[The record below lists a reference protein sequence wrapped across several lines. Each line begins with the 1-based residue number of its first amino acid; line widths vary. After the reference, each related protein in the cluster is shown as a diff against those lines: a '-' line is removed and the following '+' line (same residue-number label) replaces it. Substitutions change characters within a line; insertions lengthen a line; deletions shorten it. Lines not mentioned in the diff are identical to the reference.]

1 MGQVRAGGIDI
12 AYDVHGVGARGTV
25 LLVCGTGQPAVM
37 WGALGTTDALTEA
50 GYQVVTFDNRGMA
63 GAACPAPPW
72 TVGDMATDA
81 AAVLEAVGP
90 AHVVGASLGALIT
103 QTLALR
109 HPDLVRSATFMFG
122 GGQFGPGWCPLMTGV
137 VDLYAAGADLPPG
150 IETFLML
157 QAFLTPE
164 QRCDPAM
171 VELATAMAGG
181 LTEGFGPGGQ
191 HGQYSAS
198 ATWITEDHLSE
209 LADIRSPVLVIANEH
224 DPIFPAV
231 GLRAVAEAVPDGRYV
246 ETPGVSHVSI
256 DPDSLQ
262 LQMTALLEFLAD
274 R

>member
-25 LLVCGTGQPAVM
+25 LLVCGTGQPAAM
-37 WGALGTTDALTEA
+37 WGALGTTDALTGA

-63 GAACPAPPW
+63 GAACPTPPW
-72 TVGDMATDA
+72 TVGDMAADA

-122 GGQFGPGWCPLMTGV
+122 GGQFGPSWGPLMTGIV
-137 VDLYAAGADLPPG
+137 ELYDSGADPPSG
-150 IETFLML
+150 IETFLLL

-164 QRCDPAM
+164 QRNDPPM
-171 VELATAMAGG
+171 VDLATALAGG

-191 HGQYSAS
+191 HGQYAAC
-198 ATWITEDHLSE
+198 ATWIAEDHVSE
-209 LADIRSPVLVIANEH
+209 LADIRSPVLVVANEH
-224 DPIFPAV
+224 DPVFPAV
-231 GLRAVAEAVPDGRYV
+231 SLRAVAEAVADGRYV
-246 ETPGVSHVSI
+246 ETPGVSHISI

-262 LQMTALLEFLAD
+262 VQRTALLEFLAD

>member
-1 MGQVRAGGIDI
+1 MS
-12 AYDVHGVGARGTV
+12 
-25 LLVCGTGQPAVM
+25 
-37 WGALGTTDALTEA
+37 
-50 GYQVVTFDNRGMA
+50 

-72 TVGDMATDA
+72 TVGDMADDA

-90 AHVVGASLGALIT
+90 SHVVGASLGALIT

-109 HPDLVRSATFMFG
+109 HPDLVRTATFMFG
-122 GGQFGPGWCPLMTGV
+122 GGQFGPGWRPMMTGAV
-137 VDLYAAGADLPPG
+137 ELYACGADLPAG

-164 QRCDPAM
+164 QRCDSTM
-171 VELATAMAGG
+171 VELAMGMATG

-198 ATWITEDHLSE
+198 ATWITEDHLTE
-209 LADIRSPVLVIANEH
+209 LAGIESPVLVIANEH

-231 GLRAVAEAVPDGRYV
+231 GLQAVAKALPDGTYF

-256 DPDSLQ
+256 DPHSIEI
-262 LQMTALLEFLAD
+262 QMKALLAFLAD
-274 R
+274 H

>member
-1 MGQVRAGGIDI
+1 MAVVRAGSVDI
-12 AYDVHGVGARGTV
+12 AYDVHGDGTRGTV

-50 GYQVVTFDNRGMA
+50 GYQVVTFDNRGMI
-63 GAACPAPPW
+63 GAACPVPPW
-72 TVGDMATDA
+72 TVGAMATDA

-109 HPDLVRSATFMFG
+109 HPDLVRTATFMFG
-122 GGQFGPGWCPLMTGV
+122 GGQFGPAWAPLMAGV
-137 VDLYAAGADLPPG
+137 VELHASGADLPAG
-150 IETFLML
+150 IETFIML

-164 QRCDPAM
+164 QRSDPAM

-181 LTEGFGPGGQ
+181 LTVGFGPGGQ

-224 DPIFPAV
+224 DPVFPAD

-246 ETPGVSHVSI
+246 ETPGVSHVSF
-256 DPDSLQ
+256 DLDSLQ
-262 LQMTALLEFLAD
+262 LQRTALLEFLAAH
-274 R
+274 